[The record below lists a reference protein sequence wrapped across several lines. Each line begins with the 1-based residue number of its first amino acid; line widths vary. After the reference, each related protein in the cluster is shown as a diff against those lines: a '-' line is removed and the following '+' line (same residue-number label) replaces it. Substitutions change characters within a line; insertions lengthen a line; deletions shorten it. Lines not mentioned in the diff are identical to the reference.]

1 MALNLFLK
9 HSHLDGNWKTNAKF
23 PGPFLQTQVH
33 SRARSSRGFSET
45 AVCEGPVIC
54 PRTQFKDA

>member
-1 MALNLFLK
+1 METGRQMLNSQGPSFGLRYTQE
-9 HSHLDGNWKTNAKF
+9 LDLPKD
-23 PGPFLQTQVH
+23 
-33 SRARSSRGFSET
+33 FSET